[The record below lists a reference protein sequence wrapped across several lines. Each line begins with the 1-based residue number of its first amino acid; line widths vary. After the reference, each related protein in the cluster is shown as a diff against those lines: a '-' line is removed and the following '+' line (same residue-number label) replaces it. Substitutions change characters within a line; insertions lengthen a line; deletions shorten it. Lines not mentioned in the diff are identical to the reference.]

1 MLTYA
6 FVELLFDVYYL
17 YIESFFFLS
26 SEREGRLLS
35 LLLSNTL
42 QDTFAHVSII
52 DNKRLLPDYLLKLL
66 RVNQICASE
75 VLTQCW
81 THNIIKC
88 FRLRRSIQTS
98 VDISKYTR
106 YIIIHAYWLELNL
119 HAFCKIHVPLS
130 LYDLSEGE
138 L

>member
-66 RVNQICASE
+66 RVNQICAM
-75 VLTQCW
+75 LDPQ
-81 THNIIKC
+81 
-88 FRLRRSIQTS
+88 
-98 VDISKYTR
+98 Y
-106 YIIIHAYWLELNL
+106 Y
-119 HAFCKIHVPLS
+119 
-130 LYDLSEGE
+130 
-138 L
+138 